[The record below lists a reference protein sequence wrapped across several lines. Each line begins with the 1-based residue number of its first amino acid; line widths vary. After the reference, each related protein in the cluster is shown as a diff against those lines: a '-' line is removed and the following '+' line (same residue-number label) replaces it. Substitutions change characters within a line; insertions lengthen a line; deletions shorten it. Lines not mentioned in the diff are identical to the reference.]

1 MDIRLPSKWI
11 KEYVKTNLEAED
23 LAKVLSLGGPS
34 IERWNYN
41 SDLDDFVFDIEVT
54 SNRADMASVLGIA
67 REASSIL
74 KTEYLYKEPKISSK
88 IDKNFPLEIDVE
100 NFELCLRYKSIVL
113 TNIKVED
120 SPLWMKN
127 RLEACG
133 INSIN
138 NVVDVTNYVLLEYGQ
153 PMHAYDYDKV
163 QGNKLVIR
171 NAKKGEKARIL
182 GNQIVE
188 LTEKDLVIAD
198 TGGVLCIAGIKGGE
212 NAEINSNTKTIIL
225 EAANFEQYTIRKTSR
240 RLNIKT
246 ESSSLFEKGLSI
258 ELPSSALLRAVE
270 LLIELAGAKVA
281 SGVLDIKAA
290 EFKPTIIDF
299 NFQSVEKV
307 LGVKL
312 SKNEIIDILSKLG
325 FNLIEDQD
333 ILKVTVP
340 FYRNEDVK
348 YDYDLI
354 EEVARIY
361 GYHKIPS
368 ILPATAIPVVNTA
381 PIIVNEDRVKDI
393 LVDLGFTETFSYSMI
408 SDRYLE
414 IAGINPNNTI
424 KISNPLT
431 NDFKYLRTE
440 LVSSIIDISSKNE
453 TFEDRLR
460 LFELTKTYL
469 PQDDHS
475 LPKEQNNLV
484 ILINGNS
491 YQDLFYSIKG
501 VWELILNRFSIN
513 TRDFT
518 YSTENTM
525 EPYSSSRSAII
536 KYGNTKIGE
545 IGLISKRVHTI
556 TGLKKD
562 NAVIEIN
569 FDYLNEIIQN
579 STKTYKK
586 IPKYPPVNID
596 LSFIVDTKI
605 QWRDIEDTVI
615 SIAGEYYASSSL
627 FDVFENAKFGNNK
640 KNISFHLSLVSKQ
653 RTLTST
659 EVNNM
664 VENIKTELLGRFRAE
679 ERK

>member
-270 LLIELAGAKVA
+270 LLIELAGAKIA
-281 SGVLDIKAA
+281 SRVLDIKAA
-290 EFKPTIIDF
+290 ESKPTIIDF

-368 ILPATAIPVVNTA
+368 ILPATAIPVVNTT